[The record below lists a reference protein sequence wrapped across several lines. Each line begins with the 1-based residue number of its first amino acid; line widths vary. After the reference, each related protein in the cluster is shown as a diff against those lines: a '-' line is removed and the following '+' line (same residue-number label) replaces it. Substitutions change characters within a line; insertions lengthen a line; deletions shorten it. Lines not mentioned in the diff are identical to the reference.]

1 MTINRERLA
10 THLMGDEGV
19 SLKPYRCT
27 DGRLTIGVGRNLDDK
42 GISRAE
48 AMAMLQSDIDDALK
62 DARAVVGN
70 FDELSAVR
78 QEVLANMALNLGR
91 TRLAGFKKMLA
102 AVAVGDFNEASAQML
117 DSKWASDVKGRAVRL
132 ARAMRTGLY

>member
-1 MTINRERLA
+1 MTINRDRLA
-10 THLMGDEGV
+10 NRLMGDEGI

-27 DGRLTIGVGRNLDDK
+27 DGRLTVGVGRNLDDK

-48 AMAMLQSDIDDALK
+48 AMAMLQNDIDDAIK

-70 FDELSAVR
+70 FDELNDAR

-91 TRLAGFKKMLA
+91 TRLAGFKKMIAALA
-102 AVAVGDFNEASAQML
+102 VLDFNEASAQML
-117 DSKWASDVKGRAVRL
+117 DSKWASDVKGRAIRL
-132 ARAMRTGLY
+132 AREMRDGIN